1 MVNVSLVSNKLLST
15 PAFVRDLTSFLN
27 LSEDALLAIAG
38 FGNESDGF
46 VGSSQAHDL
55 KTRFD
60 IPTSQAMGVLRI
72 AKYLYDRVS
81 ESSLDVADAV
91 SQVDSIASDLNPPLS
106 ITDPQRNAI
115 ESILSYKRAYEISEA
130 HSKALA
136 DAPHFSDVSGS
147 WGVKL
152 FQTRA
157 GEPVKVPVMTLTLT
171 WHDGSGDH
179 HETFI
184 QLSDEDWE
192 DFGNKIKDLDSRRK
206 PLNELLGT

>member
-1 MVNVSLVSNKLLST
+1 ML
-15 PAFVRDLTSFLN
+15 D
-27 LSEDALLAIAG
+27 IAE

-46 VGSSQAHDL
+46 VGSSQANRL
-55 KTRFD
+55 NSRFD
-60 IPTSQAMGVLRI
+60 VPTSQAMGVLRI
-72 AKYLYDRVS
+72 AKYLYNRVS
-81 ESSLDVADAV
+81 EASLDVADAA
-91 SQVDSIASDLNPPLS
+91 SQVDSIASGLNPPLS

-115 ESILSYKRAYEISEA
+115 ERILSYKREYEISEA

-136 DAPHFSDVSGS
+136 DVPHFSDVSGS

-157 GEPVKVPVMTLTLT
+157 GESVRVPVMTLTLT

-192 DFGNKIKDLDSRRK
+192 DLGNKIKDLDSRRK
-206 PLNELLGT
+206 LLNELLGS